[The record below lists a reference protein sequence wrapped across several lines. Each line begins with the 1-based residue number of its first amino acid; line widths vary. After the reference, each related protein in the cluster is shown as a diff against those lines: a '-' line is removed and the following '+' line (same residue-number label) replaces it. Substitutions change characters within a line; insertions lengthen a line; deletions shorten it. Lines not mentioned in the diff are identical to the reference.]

1 MFLVHD
7 PSLAGCNG
15 ALMAVEPPRKITGTT
30 IIRREEGT
38 GSQQKKKQQPRKDEP
53 RQEPT
58 SPGKVDIK
66 I

>member
-1 MFLVHD
+1 
-7 PSLAGCNG
+7 
-15 ALMAVEPPRKITGTT
+15 MAVEPPRKITGTT